1 MGHKA
6 KKEPATEGAAR
17 DVILVADDERN
28 IRRTLSLVLGGAG
41 YQVLEAENGQE
52 AVEQAA
58 GRACD
63 LVLLD
68 LKMPVLSGLEALEL
82 LKKDEPQLPV
92 VVISGQA
99 TFSDAVKATQMGA
112 YDFIEKPLEKE
123 RVLHS
128 VRLALES
135 SRLKRENIH
144 LRAQLGEPAR
154 MVGSSAVIEALREA
168 IGRAAP
174 TRGRILVVGESGTG
188 KELVARA
195 IHEQSPLRNG
205 PFIKVNCAAIPTQLI
220 ESELFGAE
228 KGAFTGADRLK
239 LGKFELAH
247 GGTLFLDEIGDMG
260 LSAQAKVLRILQT
273 GELTRLGSNDPVSV
287 DVRVVAATNK
297 NLEEEIRTGGFR
309 EDLFY
314 RINVVPL
321 VVPPLR
327 QRKEDIPELA
337 EHFIGIFCRENGF
350 PPMTLQSE
358 ALDLLL
364 DYHWPGN
371 VRELRNVIERLV
383 IMVREPLIRA
393 FHVRQHLTALFSGRA
408 AEDAGSRRL
417 SALLGKLSLKEY
429 REEQE
434 KAFILAALDE
444 TSWNVSRAATLLG
457 LERTNLH
464 KKISGYGLKK

>member
-1 MGHKA
+1 MGD
-6 KKEPATEGAAR
+6 KEVNG
-17 DVILVADDERN
+17 VILVADDERN

-68 LKMPVLSGLEALEL
+68 LKMPVLTGLEALEL

-99 TFSDAVKATQMGA
+99 TFSDAVRATRMGA

-135 SRLKRENIH
+135 SRLRRENID

-154 MVGSSAVIEALREA
+154 MVGSSPVIEALREA

-174 TRGRILVVGESGTG
+174 SRGRILIVGESGTG

-195 IHEQSPLRNG
+195 IHEQSPLRDG
-205 PFIKVNCAAIPTQLI
+205 PFIKVNCAAIPTELI

-228 KGAFTGADRLK
+228 RGAFTGAERLK

-287 DVRVVAATNK
+287 EVRVVAATNK

-327 QRKEDIPELA
+327 QRKEDIPELT

-350 PPMTLQSE
+350 PTMTLQPE
-358 ALDLLL
+358 ALELLL

-393 FHVRQHLTALFSGRA
+393 FHVRRHLTALFSGRPG
-408 AEDAGSRRL
+408 DDSDSRRL
-417 SALLGKLSLKEY
+417 SSLLGKMSLKEF

-434 KAFILAALDE
+434 RAFIIAALDE
-444 TSWNVSRAATLLG
+444 TGWNVSRAAALLG

>member
-1 MGHKA
+1 MSGKSKRDHA
-6 KKEPATEGAAR
+6 VQGAPSG
-17 DVILVADDERN
+17 VILVADDERN

-41 YQVLEAENGQE
+41 YEVLEAANGQE
-52 AVEQAA
+52 ALDRAA
-58 GRACD
+58 DRECD

-68 LKMPVLSGLEALEL
+68 LKMPVLAGLEALER
-82 LKKDEPQLPV
+82 LKQDEPQLPV

-99 TFSDAVKATQMGA
+99 TFSDAVRATRMGA

-135 SRLKRENIH
+135 SRLRRENID

-154 MVGSSAVIEALREA
+154 MVGSSPVIEALREA

-174 TRGRILVVGESGTG
+174 TRGRILIVGESGTG

-195 IHEQSPLRNG
+195 IHEQSPLCDG
-205 PFIKVNCAAIPTQLI
+205 PFIKVNCAAIPTELI

-228 KGAFTGADRLK
+228 RGAFTGAERLK

-260 LSAQAKVLRILQT
+260 LAAQAKVLRILQT

-287 DVRVVAATNK
+287 EVRVVAATNK

-337 EHFIGIFCRENGF
+337 GHFIGLFCRENGF
-350 PPMTLQSE
+350 PPMNLQPE
-358 ALDLLL
+358 ALELLL

-393 FHVRQHLTALFSGRA
+393 FHVRRHLTALFAGRPGDDT
-408 AEDAGSRRL
+408 ELRRL
-417 SALLGKLSLKEY
+417 SSMLGRLSLKEF

-434 KAFILAALDE
+434 KAFIQAALDE
-444 TSWNVSRAATLLG
+444 SGWNVSRAAALLG

-464 KKISGYGLKK
+464 KKITGYGLKK

>member
-1 MGHKA
+1 MGDR
-6 KKEPATEGAAR
+6 EQGGAVVAGAPGG
-17 DVILVADDERN
+17 VILVADDERN
-28 IRRTLSLVLGGAG
+28 IRRTLGLVLGGAG
-41 YQVLEAENGQE
+41 YEVLEAENGRQ

-68 LKMPVLSGLEALEL
+68 LKMPELSGLEALER
-82 LKKDEPQLPV
+82 LKKDEPDLPV

-99 TFSDAVKATQMGA
+99 TFSDAVQATRMGA

-135 SRLKRENIH
+135 SRLRRENIH
-144 LRAQLGEPAR
+144 LRAQLGEPPR
-154 MVGSSAVIEALREA
+154 MVGRSPVIEALRQA
-168 IGRAAP
+168 ISRAAP
-174 TRGRILVVGESGTG
+174 TRGRILIVGESGTG

-195 IHEQSPLRNG
+195 IHEQSPVSDG
-205 PFIKVNCAAIPTQLI
+205 PFIKVNCAAIPTELI

-228 KGAFTGADRLK
+228 KGAFTGAEKLK

-260 LSAQAKVLRILQT
+260 LSAQAKVLRVLQT
-273 GELTRLGSNDPVSV
+273 GELTRLGSNEPVSV

-297 NLEEEIRTGGFR
+297 NLEEEIRQGGFR

-337 EHFIGIFCRENGF
+337 RHFIGIFCRENGF
-350 PPMTLQSE
+350 PPMTLQEE
-358 ALDLLL
+358 AQEQLLG
-364 DYHWPGN
+364 YHWPGN

-393 FHVRQHLTALFSGRA
+393 FHVRRHLTALFSGRSG
-408 AEDAGSRRL
+408 EESDVRRL
-417 SALLGKLSLKEY
+417 AALLGKVTLKEY
-429 REEQE
+429 REDQE

-444 TSWNVSRAATLLG
+444 TGWNVSRAAGLLG

-464 KKISGYGLKK
+464 KKITGYGLKK

>member
-1 MGHKA
+1 MA
-6 KKEPATEGAAR
+6 DKERNG
-17 DVILVADDERN
+17 VILVADDEKN
-28 IRRTLSLVLGGAG
+28 IRRTLTLVLNGAG
-41 YQVLEAENGQE
+41 YEVIEAENGRQALERAAE
-52 AVEQAA
+52 ADL
-58 GRACD
+58 D

-68 LKMPVLSGLEALEL
+68 LKMPEMGGLEALER
-82 LKKDEPQLPV
+82 LKKDEPLLPV
-92 VVISGQA
+92 VVVSGQA
-99 TFSDAVKATQMGA
+99 TFSDAVQATRMGA
-112 YDFIEKPLEKE
+112 YDFVEKPLEKE
-123 RVLHS
+123 RVLLS

-135 SRLKRENIH
+135 SRLRRENIT
-144 LRAQLGEPAR
+144 LKEQLGEPPK
-154 MVGSSAVIEALREA
+154 MVGSSAAIRALREA
-168 IGRAAP
+168 IDRAAP
-174 TRGRILVVGESGTG
+174 SRGRILIVGESGTG

-195 IHEQSPLRNG
+195 IHEQSPLADG
-205 PFIKVNCAAIPTQLI
+205 PFIKVNCAAIPTELI

-260 LSAQAKVLRILQT
+260 ASAQAKVLRILQT
-273 GELTRLGSNDPVSV
+273 GELTRLGSNIPVRV
-287 DVRVVAATNK
+287 EVRVVAATNK
-297 NLEEEIRTGGFR
+297 NLEEEIKTGNFR

-327 QRKEDIPELA
+327 RRKEDIPELA
-337 EHFIGIFCRENGF
+337 EHFIGLFCRENGF
-350 PPMTLQSE
+350 PPMTLQQE

-393 FHVRQHLTALFSGRA
+393 FHVRKHLTALFAGRA
-408 AEDAGSRRL
+408 DDSDGHRL
-417 SALLGKLSLKEY
+417 TALLGKMSLKEY

-434 KAFILAALDE
+434 KAYILAALEE
-444 TSWNVSRAATLLG
+444 TGWNVSRAAALIG